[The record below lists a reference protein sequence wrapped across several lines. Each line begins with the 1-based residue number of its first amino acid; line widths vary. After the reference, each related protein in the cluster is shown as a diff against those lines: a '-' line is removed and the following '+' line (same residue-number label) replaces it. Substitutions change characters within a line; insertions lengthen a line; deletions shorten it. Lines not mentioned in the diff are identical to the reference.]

1 VALSVEAA
9 INWVTKLK
17 YNVVI
22 ANITR
27 TETLDTYSELRITT
41 AAINFKLIKFY
52 ETWQENPVANKS
64 IDLIFNTLGSDINT
78 LSILKWYSIE
88 SDMVTIRKE

>member
-1 VALSVEAA
+1 MVQYWDTKEVALSVEAA

-22 ANITR
+22 ANHSDGNFRYLQWI
-27 TETLDTYSELRITT
+27 RITT

-64 IDLIFNTLGSDINT
+64 IWYLIH
-78 LSILKWYSIE
+78 
-88 SDMVTIRKE
+88 